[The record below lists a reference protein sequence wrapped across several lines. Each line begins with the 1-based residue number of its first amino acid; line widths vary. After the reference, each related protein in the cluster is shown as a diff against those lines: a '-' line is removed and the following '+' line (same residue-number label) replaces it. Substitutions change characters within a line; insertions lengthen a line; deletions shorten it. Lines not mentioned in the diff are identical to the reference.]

1 MNTTAFGAKL
11 RQIREEKNISLREL
25 AKKIGV
31 SGAFLSDIELG
42 RRFPSLDKIELLAK
56 EIGIPAEDLKK
67 YDFRDEAETIR
78 KMMFSDPQA
87 GMAFRALKNKL
98 SSGTS
103 PQKIMDQLN
112 DPKE

>member
-1 MNTTAFGAKL
+1 MNTTAFGSKL
-11 RQIREEKNISLREL
+11 RQLREEKNISLREL

-42 RRFPSLDKIELLAK
+42 RRFPSLDKIELLAN
-56 EIGIPAEDLKK
+56 EIGVPVEELKQF
-67 YDFRDEAETIR
+67 DFRDEAESIR

-87 GMAFRALKNKL
+87 GMAFRTLKAKL
-98 SSGTS
+98 SGGTP

-112 DPKE
+112 DEKE

>member
-1 MNTTAFGAKL
+1 VNTTAFGSRL
-11 RQIREEKNISLREL
+11 RELREKKNISLREL

-42 RRFPSLDKIELLAK
+42 RRFPSQDKIELLAK
-56 EIGIPAEDLKK
+56 EIGVPVEELRE

-87 GMAFRALKNKL
+87 GILFRTVKDQLT
-98 SSGTS
+98 SGS
-103 PQKIMDQLN
+103 NPQEIMDKLTDDQ
-112 DPKE
+112 K

>member
-1 MNTTAFGAKL
+1 MNTTAFGSFL

-42 RRFPSLDKIELLAK
+42 RRFPAADKIELLAQ
-56 EIGIPAEDLKK
+56 EIGIPIEELQK
-67 YDFRDEAETIR
+67 YDFRNEAEEIR

-87 GMAFRALKNKL
+87 GMAFRTLKAKIQGGTPPEKL
-98 SSGTS
+98 REHLDEN
-103 PQKIMDQLN
+103 I
-112 DPKE
+112 E